1 MTFLYFFK
9 KFVSARNKIGEGGYG
24 TVFKGRW
31 KHQEVAIKR
40 IRKKQGA
47 SEEDLNKAISQ
58 LFKELQTLSCFRFSK
73 FSNMIGVVIDD
84 FNFRSEYIVPILTF
98 STVSFSGTSEPAI
111 VYQVYFPLKIK
122 CDLCGKSSPHFLP
135 QWMPNGSLEGRL
147 KKEPGLRDPL
157 TWRQR

>member
-1 MTFLYFFK
+1 M
-9 KFVSARNKIGEGGYG
+9 
-24 TVFKGRW
+24 FKGRW

-73 FSNMIGVVIDD
+73 LSNMIGVVIDD

>member
-84 FNFRSEYIVPILTF
+84 FNSRSEYIVPILTF

-111 VYQVYFPLKIK
+111 VYQVYF
-122 CDLCGKSSPHFLP
+122 H
-135 QWMPNGSLEGRL
+135 L
-147 KKEPGLRDPL
+147 KKNKKITTFPPTVDAK
-157 TWRQR
+157 WFS

>member
-1 MTFLYFFK
+1 MFLYLFK

-58 LFKELQTLSCFRFSK
+58 LFKELQTLSCFRFTK
-73 FSNMIGVVIDD
+73 FSNMIGVVNDD

-111 VYQVYFPLKIK
+111 VYQVYFHLKIK
-122 CDLCGKSSPHFLP
+122 KNSPHILP

>member
-1 MTFLYFFK
+1 MFLYFFK

-111 VYQVYFPLKIK
+111 VYQVYFHLKIK
-122 CDLCGKSSPHFLP
+122 KNSPHILP

>member
-1 MTFLYFFK
+1 MTFLYSFK

-73 FSNMIGVVIDD
+73 LSNMIGVVIDD

-111 VYQVYFPLKIK
+111 VYQVYFHLKK
-122 CDLCGKSSPHFLP
+122 TKKSPHFLP

-147 KKEPGLRDPL
+147 KRKPGLRDPL

>member
-1 MTFLYFFK
+1 MDILFLYSFK

-73 FSNMIGVVIDD
+73 FSNMTGVVIDD

-111 VYQVYFPLKIK
+111 VYQVYFHLKIK
-122 CDLCGKSSPHFLP
+122 KNHHISSHSGCQMVL
-135 QWMPNGSLEGRL
+135 
-147 KKEPGLRDPL
+147 LRGD
-157 TWRQR
+157 

>member
-111 VYQVYFPLKIK
+111 VYQVYFHLKIK
-122 CDLCGKSSPHFLP
+122 KNSPHFLP

>member
-1 MTFLYFFK
+1 M
-9 KFVSARNKIGEGGYG
+9 
-24 TVFKGRW
+24 FKGRW

-73 FSNMIGVVIDD
+73 LSNMIGVVIDD

-111 VYQVYFPLKIK
+111 VYQVYFLLKIK
-122 CDLCGKSSPHFLP
+122 KISPHFLP
-135 QWMPNGSLEGRL
+135 QWMPNGSLEERL
-147 KKEPGLRDPL
+147 KKETGREPL

>member
-1 MTFLYFFK
+1 MT
-9 KFVSARNKIGEGGYG
+9 
-24 TVFKGRW
+24 
-31 KHQEVAIKR
+31 
-40 IRKKQGA
+40 
-47 SEEDLNKAISQ
+47 
-58 LFKELQTLSCFRFSK
+58 
-73 FSNMIGVVIDD
+73 GVVIDD

-111 VYQVYFPLKIK
+111 VYQVYLSQNKK
-122 CDLCGKSSPHFLP
+122 KSPHFLP

>member
-1 MTFLYFFK
+1 MKVLTFLYSFK

-98 STVSFSGTSEPAI
+98 SPASFSGTSEPAI
-111 VYQVYFPLKIK
+111 VYQVWR
-122 CDLCGKSSPHFLP
+122 S
-135 QWMPNGSLEGRL
+135 R
-147 KKEPGLRDPL
+147 KKW
-157 TWRQR
+157 TFS

>member
-47 SEEDLNKAISQ
+47 SEEDLNKAIKQ
-58 LFKELQTLSCFRFSK
+58 LFKEIWSLCMGKGPSII
-73 FSNMIGVVIDD
+73 NVV
-84 FNFRSEYIVPILTF
+84 
-98 STVSFSGTSEPAI
+98 
-111 VYQVYFPLKIK
+111 
-122 CDLCGKSSPHFLP
+122 
-135 QWMPNGSLEGRL
+135 
-147 KKEPGLRDPL
+147 
-157 TWRQR
+157 